1 MLTGFMHH
9 AGIDVFVNKTKQ
21 QQQRKTKS
29 LLETVWQLQF
39 VDIPFDLTGHITGHL
54 TTSRQRHSCS
64 FTHVI

>member
-1 MLTGFMHH
+1 MHH
-9 AGIDVFVNKTKQ
+9 AGIDVFVNKTTTTT
-21 QQQRKTKS
+21 KTKS

-54 TTSRQRHSCS
+54 TTSRQRHSRS